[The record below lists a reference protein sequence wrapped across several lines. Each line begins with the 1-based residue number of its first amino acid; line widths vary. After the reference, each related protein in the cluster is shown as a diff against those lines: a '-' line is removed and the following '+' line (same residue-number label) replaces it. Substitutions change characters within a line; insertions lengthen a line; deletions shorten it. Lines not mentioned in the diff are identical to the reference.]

1 MELLILFS
9 FWHFFLLLV
18 CTDTI
23 NLKYWTH
30 ILQPCQIH
38 LFVFLSLKCVSCRQ
52 HIIVSCIFIYF
63 DDLSLLNT
71 EAVLL
76 IFNVITDVVRFE
88 DHHFIISE
96 KAMAPHSSTFA

>member
-1 MELLILFS
+1 MT
-9 FWHFFLLLV
+9 FFLLLV

-23 NLKYWTH
+23 NFNVLNSYSAT
-30 ILQPCQIH
+30 
-38 LFVFLSLKCVSCRQ
+38 FVFLSLKCVSCGQ

-63 DDLSLLNT
+63 DDLSLLNA

>member
-1 MELLILFS
+1 M
-9 FWHFFLLLV
+9 
-18 CTDTI
+18 
-23 NLKYWTH
+23 
-30 ILQPCQIH
+30 
-38 LFVFLSLKCVSCRQ
+38 
-52 HIIVSCIFIYF
+52 SCIFIYF

-76 IFNVITDVVRFE
+76 IFNVITGVVRFE

>member
-1 MELLILFS
+1 M
-9 FWHFFLLLV
+9 
-18 CTDTI
+18 
-23 NLKYWTH
+23 YWTR

-38 LFVFLSLKCVSCRQ
+38 LFVFLSLKCVSCKQ